1 MIVETPRLVLR
12 EFALTDE
19 RHLSPI
25 LASSQVMR
33 FSVSGCLTLEQTKEE
48 IDSFITS
55 YRKYG
60 FGKWAVILKETNQL
74 IGYCGIALEEIDSKQ
89 ETELGY
95 RLSENYW
102 GHGLATEAAR
112 AALHYGF
119 NKLELPD
126 IIAVDRELSVWLS

>member
-1 MIVETPRLVLR
+1 
-12 EFALTDE
+12 
-19 RHLSPI
+19 
-25 LASSQVMR
+25 MR